1 MEEIPRRGGLKRC
14 RLHFTEER
22 SHRLKL
28 RGRVHER
35 RSRRSVLLHGVQRGY
50 APTRIQQG
58 GTGTREPVDVE
69 RDHAHGDPGS
79 LRLPQELVELPPCHT
94 PVGNPSPQ
102 DGLMTQ
108 QPALSVLSAI
118 VHSEDRRAPAILEA
132 MVRGLLS
139 FDPGT
144 TVEDSADQV

>member
-1 MEEIPRRGGLKRC
+1 
-14 RLHFTEER
+14 
-22 SHRLKL
+22 
-28 RGRVHER
+28 
-35 RSRRSVLLHGVQRGY
+35 
-50 APTRIQQG
+50 
-58 GTGTREPVDVE
+58 
-69 RDHAHGDPGS
+69 
-79 LRLPQELVELPPCHT
+79 
-94 PVGNPSPQ
+94 
-102 DGLMTQ
+102 MTQ